1 MIPSICTLAGTNIKT
16 SKYIKMKQT
25 EQSIYDFKKGDIVTR
40 LRPTIEADGFKDYS
54 LVGSEVTFLGIANA
68 CIYLSKKSDIFAQM
82 LFGIAVSQV
91 KLPLDIGENG
101 WSTYVKPDF
110 LEEEP
115 TDFSNT
121 ESIEVEIKKAIDKE
135 DYMRAEYL
143 KQKLEDI
150 KKNNGGKQN

>member
-1 MIPSICTLAGTNIKT
+1 METNQFIYTHVGNNKNNN
-16 SKYIKMKQT
+16 MKQV
-25 EQSIYDFKKGDIVTR
+25 EQSIYDFKKGDLITR
-40 LRPTIEADGFKDYS
+40 LKPTIEADGFKDYS

-82 LFGIAVSQV
+82 LFGISISQV

-110 LEEEP
+110 LDEGEP
-115 TDFSNT
+115 VDYSNT
-121 ESIEVEIKKAIDKE
+121 EVIEAEIKKAIDKE
-135 DYMRAEYL
+135 DYMKAEYL

-150 KKNNGGKQN
+150 KKNNGGKN